1 MAAHLFQMCERGVK
15 PLRFSENVMEI
26 LLHETRNGTNPEPE
40 NPSGITLFLLLCLVL
55 LLTVWNCFEKKNSV
69 PGPRFCLG
77 LGPLMSYCRFMWM
90 GIGTASD
97 YYNEKYGDVVRV
109 WISGEET
116 LVLSRPSAVYHV
128 LKHSQYTSRFGS
140 KLGLQCLGM
149 HEQGI
154 IFNSNITLWKK
165 VRVYFTKA
173 LTGPGLQRTLEI
185 CTTSANTHLDHLSR
199 LTDTQGHVNVLN
211 LLRCIVVDISNRLF
225 LDVPLNEEK
234 LLSKIHQYFDTWQ
247 TVLIKPDIYF
257 RLKWLQ
263 DKHRNAAKELHDA
276 IEELIEQKRSELQQA
291 EKLDNLNFTE
301 ELIFSQSHGELTAEN
316 VRQCVL
322 EMVIAAPDTLSISVF
337 FMLLLLKQ
345 NAEVEKRIL
354 TEIHT
359 VLGESELQHSHLPQL
374 RVLECFIN
382 EALRFHPVVDFSMRR
397 APDDDVIEGYRVP
410 RGTNIILNVGR
421 MHRSEFFPKPAEF
434 SLNNFT
440 KPVPSRFFQPFGSGP
455 RSCVGKHV
463 AMVMMKAVLVT
474 GLSRFSGCPE
484 ESCTVENIA
493 HTNDLSQQPVE
504 DKHTLS
510 VRFIPRNTHTQT
522 HTPTHTHTHTHTHTT
537 ETKK

>member
-1 MAAHLFQMCERGVK
+1 MAAHVFPVCERGVK
-15 PLRFSENVMEI
+15 PVRFSETVMEI
-26 LLHETRNGTNPEPE
+26 ILHETQNRTDPRDE
-40 NPSGITLFLLLCLVL
+40 NPRGMTLILLLCLVL
-55 LLTVWNCFEKKNSV
+55 LLALWNRNDKKSCV
-69 PGPRFCLG
+69 PGPSFCLG
-77 LGPLMSYCRFMWM
+77 LGPLMSYCRFIWM
-90 GIGTASD
+90 GIGAASN

-116 LVLSRPSAVYHV
+116 LILSRPSAVYHV

-140 KLGLQCLGM
+140 KAGLQCLGM

-154 IFNSNITLWKK
+154 IFNCNITLWRK
-165 VRVYFTKA
+165 VRLYFAKA
-173 LTGPGLQRTLEI
+173 LTGPGLQRTLDI
-185 CTTSANTHLDHLSR
+185 CITSTNAHLDDLSQ
-199 LTDTQGHVNVLN
+199 LTDAQGHVNVLN

-225 LDVPLNEEK
+225 LGVPLNEQN
-234 LLSKIHQYFDTWQ
+234 LLCKIRRYFETWQ
-247 TVLIKPDIYF
+247 TVLIKPDLYF
-257 RLKWLQ
+257 RLKWLHN
-263 DKHRNAAKELHDA
+263 KHRHAVQELHDA
-276 IEELIEQKRSELQQA
+276 IEDLIEQKRIELQKA

-345 NAEVEKRIL
+345 NSEVEKRIL

-359 VLGESELQHSHLPQL
+359 VLGGAELQHSHLSQL
-374 RVLECFIN
+374 GVLECFIN
-382 EALRFHPVVDFSMRR
+382 ESLRFHPVVDFSMRR
-397 APDDDVIEGYRVP
+397 ALNDDVIEGYRVP

-421 MHRSEFFPKPAEF
+421 MHRSDFYPKPTEF
-434 SLNNFT
+434 SLENFT
-440 KPVPSRFFQPFGSGP
+440 KPIPSRFFQPFGSGP
-455 RSCVGKHV
+455 RSCVGKHI

-474 GLSRFSGCPE
+474 VLSRFSVYPE

-504 DKHTLS
+504 DTHTLS
-510 VRFIPRNTHTQT
+510 VRFIPRNTHT
-522 HTPTHTHTHTHTHTT
+522 THTT
-537 ETKK
+537 HRNHV

>member
-1 MAAHLFQMCERGVK
+1 MVLMAAHVFPVCERSMK
-15 PLRFSENVMEI
+15 PVLFSETVMEI
-26 LLHETRNGTNPEPE
+26 LLHKAQNGTNPRYE
-40 NPSGITLFLLLCLVL
+40 NPRGITLLLLLCLVL
-55 LLTVWNCFEKKNSV
+55 LLAVWNRNDKRSCV
-69 PGPRFCLG
+69 PGPSFCLG
-77 LGPLMSYCRFMWM
+77 LGPLMSYCRFIWM
-90 GIGTASD
+90 GIGAASN

-149 HEQGI
+149 NEQGI

-165 VRVYFTKA
+165 VRLHFAKA

-185 CTTSANTHLDHLSR
+185 CTTSTNSHLNNLSQ
-199 LTDTQGHVNVLN
+199 LTDAQGHVNVLN

-225 LDVPLNEEK
+225 LDVPLNEQN
-234 LLSKIHQYFDTWQ
+234 LLSKIHRYFDTWQ
-247 TVLIKPDIYF
+247 TVLIKPDLYF
-257 RLKWLQ
+257 RLKWLHN
-263 DKHRNAAKELHDA
+263 KHRNTAQELHDA
-276 IEELIEQKRSELQQA
+276 IEALIEQKRTELQQA
-291 EKLDNLNFTE
+291 EKLDHLNFTE

-345 NAEVEKRIL
+345 NAEVERRIL

-359 VLGESELQHSHLPQL
+359 VMGEAELQHSHLSQL
-374 RVLECFIN
+374 HVLECFIN
-382 EALRFHPVVDFSMRR
+382 ESLRFHPVVDFSMRR
-397 APDDDVIEGYRVP
+397 ALDDDVIEGYRVLK
-410 RGTNIILNVGR
+410 GTNIILNVGR
-421 MHRSEFFPKPAEF
+421 MHRSEFFPKPTEF
-434 SLNNFT
+434 SLDNFN

-455 RSCVGKHV
+455 RSCVGKHI
-463 AMVMMKAVLVT
+463 AMVMMKAVLVMI
-474 GLSRFSGCPE
+474 LSRFSVCPE

-510 VRFIPRNTHTQT
+510 VRFIPRNTHTT
-522 HTPTHTHTHTHTHTT
+522 NRNHI
-537 ETKK
+537 

>member
-1 MAAHLFQMCERGVK
+1 MAAHVFPMCERSGK
-15 PLRFSENVMEI
+15 PVRFSETVMEI
-26 LLHETRNGTNPEPE
+26 LLREARNGTDPRYE
-40 NPSGITLFLLLCLVL
+40 NPRGITLLLLLCLVL
-55 LLTVWNCFEKKNSV
+55 LLTVWNRHEKKCSI
-69 PGPRFCLG
+69 PGPSFCLG
-77 LGPLMSYCRFMWM
+77 LGPLMSYCRFIWM
-90 GIGTASD
+90 GIGTASN
-97 YYNEKYGDVVRV
+97 YYNEKYGDMVRV

-140 KLGLQCLGM
+140 KLGLQCIGM

-154 IFNSNITLWKK
+154 IFNSNVTLWRK
-165 VRVYFTKA
+165 VRTYFAKA

-185 CTTSANTHLDHLSR
+185 CTMSTNTHLDGLSR
-199 LTDTQGHVNVLN
+199 LTDAQGHVDVLN

-225 LDVPLNEEK
+225 LDVPLNEQN
-234 LLSKIHQYFDTWQ
+234 LLFKIHRYFETWQ
-247 TVLIKPDIYF
+247 TVLIKPDFYF
-257 RLKWLQ
+257 RLKWLH
-263 DKHRNAAKELHDA
+263 DKHRNAAQELHDA
-276 IEELIEQKRSELQQA
+276 IEDLIEQKRTELQQA

-301 ELIFSQSHGELTAEN
+301 ELIFAQSHGELTAEN

-345 NAEVEKRIL
+345 NAEVERRIL

-359 VLGESELQHSHLPQL
+359 VLGDTELQHSHLSQL
-374 RVLECFIN
+374 HVLECFIN

-397 APDDDVIEGYRVP
+397 ALDDDVIEGFRVP

-421 MHRSEFFPKPAEF
+421 MHRSEFYPKPADF
-434 SLNNFT
+434 SLDNFN
-440 KPVPSRFFQPFGSGP
+440 KSVPSRFFQPFGSGP
-455 RSCVGKHV
+455 RSCVGKHI
-463 AMVMMKAVLVT
+463 AMVMMKAVLVMV
-474 GLSRFSGCPE
+474 LSRFSVCPE

-510 VRFIPRNTHTQT
+510 VRFIPRNTHTRNR
-522 HTPTHTHTHTHTHTT
+522 
-537 ETKK
+537 KA